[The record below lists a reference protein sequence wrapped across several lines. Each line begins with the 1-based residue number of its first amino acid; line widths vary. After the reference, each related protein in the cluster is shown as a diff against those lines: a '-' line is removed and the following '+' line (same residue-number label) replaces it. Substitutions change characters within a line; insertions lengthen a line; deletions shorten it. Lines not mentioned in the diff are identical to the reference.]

1 MKMLQKFRFKEP
13 FVAITRSVLRS
24 PRLMMLSPA
33 AKLIIMRLMVEYDA
47 KGGRT
52 NREMKVSSRQLK
64 QWCGAADGTIRAA
77 IAELRESKLVKV
89 KMGVSGLH
97 GRTTQYGL
105 NWLPKVGVDCL
116 DPDHN
121 QTVANRIPRRGKR
134 GSGKSIVPS
143 QECTITVPLQE
154 GTMELIPTSGC
165 VQNPAEKGGSHA
177 FPGVHYLNSSY
188 PAQSNHSTKDV
199 TGPAWTDEPEETA

>member
-1 MKMLQKFRFKEP
+1 MKGLQKFRFKEP

-52 NREMKVSSRQLK
+52 NREMKVSYRQLM
-64 QWCGAADGTIRAA
+64 QWCGVSGRAIKVA

-89 KMGVSGLH
+89 KIGVSGTH

-121 QTVANRIPRRGKR
+121 QTVANRIPKRGKR
-134 GSGKSIVPS
+134 GSGKSIVMS
-143 QECTITVPLQE
+143 YNNTITVVSHNN
-154 GTMELIPTSGC
+154 TMEPIPTSGC
-165 VQNPAEKGGSHA
+165 VQNPAEKAGSHVV
-177 FPGVHYLNSSY
+177 PQQHYLNSSY
-188 PAQSNHSTKDV
+188 PAHSNHSTRDV
-199 TGPAWTDEPEETA
+199 AGPAWTDEPGEAA